1 MASGNLYCPD
11 VAVVRIDRFPGGV
24 EPDGFGY
31 FAPDIAVEVRSPG
44 ERRRKLEQRISEY
57 FANGARLVMVIDA
70 KAETVTL
77 YRSANEALVLQ
88 KTDHLDCSAVLP
100 GFVCPVSEIF
110 KKRTR

>member
-1 MASGNLYCPD
+1 
-11 VAVVRIDRFPGGV
+11 
-24 EPDGFGY
+24 
-31 FAPDIAVEVRSPG
+31 
-44 ERRRKLEQRISEY
+44 
-57 FANGARLVMVIDA
+57 MVIDA